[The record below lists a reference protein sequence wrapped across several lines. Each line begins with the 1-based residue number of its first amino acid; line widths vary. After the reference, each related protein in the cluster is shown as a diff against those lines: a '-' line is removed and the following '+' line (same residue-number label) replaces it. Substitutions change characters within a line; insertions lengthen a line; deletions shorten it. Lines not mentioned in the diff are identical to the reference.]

1 MRKNV
6 LIVVSIV
13 IIFVI
18 CILLGIILK
27 QNDDLKILK
36 SNEQQIKLLSNLY
49 REFLIEA
56 EVKDGE
62 VILSESVLKNIVT
75 RETFDN
81 EEINEIIKGM
91 RIIGNEKYEMSSQY
105 YPKNRT
111 ITLNLKGKDGT
122 YIWQKY
128 KLYIYNREIKYEKIG
143 NMMISVI

>member
-91 RIIGNEKYEMSSQY
+91 RIIGNEKYEMNSQY